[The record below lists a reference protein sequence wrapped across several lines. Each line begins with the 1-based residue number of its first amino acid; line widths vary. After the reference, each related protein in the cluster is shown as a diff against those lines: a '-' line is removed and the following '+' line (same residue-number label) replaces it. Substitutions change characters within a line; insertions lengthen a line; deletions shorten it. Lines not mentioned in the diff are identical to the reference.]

1 MATGN
6 RRGVILPVGWY
17 NLDVVSYRV
26 ELSKAGDSTNY
37 ILKLVF
43 RSENERF
50 NGVCI
55 TYYFSSKAM
64 GFMVSFLEACGAIGY
79 VYPFPRLLP
88 RLRFNLNGTA
98 FGHKDTLNKCI
109 GKTIE
114 VFVRSGEYRGYL
126 TNELTQFRSG
136 DGVVGFQRTKVATRG
151 LGTGSNPLDGIS

>member
-17 NLDVVSYRV
+17 NFDVVSYR
-26 ELSKAGDSTNY
+26 ERLSKAGDSTNY
-37 ILKLVF
+37 MFEFVC
-43 RSENERF
+43 RSKNERF

-55 TYYFSSKAM
+55 THHFSSKAM
-64 GFMVSFLEACGAIGY
+64 GFMVPFLEACGAIDY
-79 VYPFPRLLP
+79 VYPFPRLFP

-109 GKTIE
+109 GKTIK

-126 TNELTQFRSG
+126 TNELTQFHSG
-136 DGVVGFQRTKVATRG
+136 DGVVGFQRTKVAARG